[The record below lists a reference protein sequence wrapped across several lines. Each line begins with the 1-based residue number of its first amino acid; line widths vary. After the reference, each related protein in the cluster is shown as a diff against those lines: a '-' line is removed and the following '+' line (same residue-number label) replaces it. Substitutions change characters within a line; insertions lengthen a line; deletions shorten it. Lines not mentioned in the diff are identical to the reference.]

1 MCVVSVMSYLL
12 IFESE
17 SDLIFELEFE
27 LIFEL
32 ELEFFP
38 RQMALGTMRTVRWVR
53 PSAFIFGT

>member
-32 ELEFFP
+32 EFVP